1 MTQPVV
7 SILCTVYNKAPWLEQ
22 TLASFVAQETN
33 FPVEILIVDDAST
46 DSSLDIIQAFQAKYP
61 DNVLIFSNPV
71 NQGIA
76 KTWVEL
82 CAKAS
87 GKYIARC
94 DGDDFWLDTH
104 KLQKQV
110 DLLEANPDSAW
121 SNSDFDIYDESGQFV
136 SAAGFESGTIP
147 LADSYEKM
155 LATRGFTMASTWLVE
170 RELMLAVNQCL
181 DLSTADDTFNLQ
193 LELFQRTKLSY
204 LPEATVAY
212 VVNTGSDSRP
222 RSYTEQKAR
231 FEKLLETQKAYVRRY
246 PDRISEALVDLL
258 LERANAFEW
267 ELSQAAAGLAGIGFE
282 SVTVFFSD
290 ESSGFRP
297 EQSQSFALKATASL
311 EIALPENCSRVRID
325 LSERPSFYD
334 RVEVRLSD
342 GSLLP
347 PSWSNGQAFG
357 EGYLFKDPDP
367 QLIYDLPQEK
377 QGDKL
382 ILNYKMSQID
392 QVEAADYLV
401 KTLMDRLL
409 SNQEELEQVREN
421 YQRLELENTM
431 IKNSRRWKI
440 TTKVIDLF
448 RRKK

>member
-7 SILCTVYNKAPWLEQ
+7 SILCTVYNKAPWIEQ
-22 TLASFVAQETN
+22 TLESFMTQETD
-33 FPVEILIVDDAST
+33 FPVEILVVDDAST
-46 DSSLDIIQAFQAKYP
+46 DSSWERIQAFQAKYP
-61 DNVLIFSNPV
+61 DHVVIFSNAV

-94 DGDDFWLDTH
+94 DGDDFWLDPH

-121 SNSDFDIYDESGQFV
+121 SNTDFDIYDETGQFV

-222 RSYTEQKAR
+222 RTYAEQKER

-246 PDRISEALVDLL
+246 PDQLSEALVDLL

-290 ESSGFRP
+290 EFSGFRP
-297 EQSQSFALKATASL
+297 EQSQSFALKEQANL
-311 EIALPENCSRVRID
+311 EIVLPENCSRVRID

-334 RVEVRLSD
+334 RVEVRLLD
-342 GSLLP
+342 GTLLP
-347 PSWSNGQAFG
+347 PSWSNGLAFG
-357 EGYLFKDPDP
+357 EGYLFKDSDP
-367 QLIYDLPQEK
+367 QLIYDLPAQK
-377 QGDKL
+377 QGNRL
-382 ILNYKMSQID
+382 ILSYKMSQIN

-401 KTLMDRLL
+401 KTLMNRLV

-431 IKNSRRWKI
+431 MKNSRRWKI
-440 TTKVIDLF
+440 TTRMVNVF